1 MFLQH
6 PKVPQKIKQSA
17 SSIIN
22 IQNLITKS
30 GSVTQDQKLNFC
42 YTSKNFTEL
51 AKHFQA
57 LDSYH
62 VIRLEKLE
70 FLHLTLDGAYEDMLN
85 STITEIKY
93 KPKKS

>member
-6 PKVPQKIKQSA
+6 PKVPQKTKEST

-30 GSVTQDQKLNFC
+30 GPVTQDQKLDFY
-42 YTSKNFTEL
+42 YTSRNLTEL
-51 AKHFQA
+51 AEHFRA

-70 FLHLTLDGAYEDMLN
+70 VLHLTLDAAFEDMLN
-85 STITEIKY
+85 STITEINY